1 MRVALYAR
9 VSTERQEKE
18 RTIGSQV
25 EALEARASAEGW
37 DIALR
42 CTDDGC
48 SGARLDRPGL
58 DELRDAAAA
67 RRIDTVVALCPD
79 RLARNY
85 VHQALVLEELA
96 RFGVSVLFL
105 EGGQADDP
113 QGRLLAQIQAA
124 VAEFERT
131 KIVDRNRR
139 GKLWRARQ
147 GEVVSGNVPY
157 GYRKVPPSG
166 GLPGRVEVHV
176 EEAAVVRQMFAWH
189 TSGDVSI
196 REIAIRL
203 MEAEIPAPAGGRIWH
218 PGTIGPMLRQRAYTG
233 TLYYNR
239 RIIHTDNPRLPHYSP
254 DHRPVRETRPEGE
267 WIGVTVPPIVDLE
280 TWTRSQAQ
288 HSRNRAF
295 SPRNV
300 APERYLLRY
309 LVRCGECGQSRQ
321 AHQRKKGETLYCS
334 YRCTTSLPMHLR
346 AERLRCSQPAAR
358 ADELDEL
365 VWGEVLRHL
374 EHPELILRSCAPSSG
389 GAASVDAVRQ
399 LAELRAQQSRLIDA
413 YQAGAITLAELE
425 TRRKPIADRTGELEQ
440 QVEKADR
447 QHWTQADL
455 ASRIDEFATKVKNQ
469 LATMDFLRRQQLV
482 RTVIDKVTVVDDRV
496 EIGFKIPLPASLK
509 EGRSPSSK
517 LSRLRRDRQ
526 DRPETRLPV
535 QGPPPFLCTADGRRA
550 LELEGERPRQHRRL
564 QGLVPPHGA
573 RADRLVPH
581 LCPGGA
587 QPRHLRCLL

>member
-18 RTIGSQV
+18 RTIGSQID
-25 EALEARASAEGW
+25 ALEVRALAEGW

-42 CTDDGC
+42 CTDDGY

-58 DELRDAAAA
+58 DAVRDAAAA
-67 RRIDTVVALCPD
+67 ARIDTVVALCPD

-113 QGRLLAQIQAA
+113 QGKLLAQIQAA

-147 GEVVSGNVPY
+147 GEVVSGHVPY
-157 GYRKVPPSG
+157 GYRKVAASD
-166 GLPGRVEVHV
+166 GLPGRVEVHGD
-176 EEAAVVRQMFAWH
+176 EAAVVRQIFAWH
-189 TSGDVSI
+189 ASGDVSI
-196 REIAIRL
+196 RAIAIRL
-203 MEAEIPAPAGGRIWH
+203 MEAAIPAPAGGRIWH
-218 PGTIGPMLRQRAYTG
+218 PGTIGPMLRQRAYAG

-239 RIIHTDNPRLPHYSP
+239 RIIHTEATRLPHYAA
-254 DHRPVRETRPEGE
+254 DHRPVRETRPEE
-267 WIGVTVPPIVDLE
+267 DWIAVSVPAIVDLE

-295 SPRNV
+295 SARNV
-300 APERYLLRY
+300 TSDRYLLRY

-334 YRCTTSLPMHLR
+334 YRCTTALPMHLR
-346 AERLRCSQPAAR
+346 ADHLRCSQPAAR

-374 EHPELILRSCAPSSG
+374 EHPELILRNCGPSNDGAPS
-389 GAASVDAVRQ
+389 VDTVRQ
-399 LAELRAQQSRLIDA
+399 LAELRAQQSRLLDA
-413 YQAGAITLAELE
+413 YQAGAITLPELE
-425 TRRKPIADRTGELEQ
+425 ARRKPIADRTGELEQ
-440 QVEKADR
+440 QAHKADSQR
-447 QHWTQADL
+447 WTTTDL
-455 ASRIDEFATKVKNQ
+455 AGRIDEFVGEVRSQ
-469 LATMDFLRRQQLV
+469 LATMDFPRRQQLV
-482 RTVIDKVTVVDDRV
+482 RTVVDKVTVVDDRV
-496 EIGFKIPLPASLK
+496 EIAFKIPLPASLK
-509 EGRSPSSK
+509 EGRSPGSR
-517 LSRLRRDRQ
+517 LSRLRRQCQ
-526 DRPETRLPV
+526 DPAKARLSEPGPSPLLWTSQRRRAFQRHG
-535 QGPPPFLCTADGRRA
+535 QGP
-550 LELEGERPRQHRRL
+550 RL
-564 QGLVPPHGA
+564 Q
-573 RADRLVPH
+573 
-581 LCPGGA
+581 
-587 QPRHLRCLL
+587 